1 MDRIK
6 GVKRLTENRFLN
18 LYELDARQR
27 DGKAIRY
34 YVASRAKGTEALKS
48 VSGHRR
54 ADGVIMYGVYGEQK
68 DRIVLIRQYRY
79 PLGDY
84 IYEFPAGLVEPGE
97 DVREAGIR
105 EMFEETGMTFTP
117 REGGDFERPFFTT
130 VGMTDESCAMVFGY
144 CSGTPSNEHQEA
156 AEDIQVVLADR
167 DECRRILREEN
178 VAIMPA
184 YMMMHFLNTQGDPL
198 EFLGNA
204 ECRML

>member
-27 DGKAIRY
+27 DGKPIRY
-34 YVASRAKGTEALKS
+34 FVASRAKGTENLKA

-97 DVREAGIR
+97 DVRAAGIR

-184 YMMMHFLNTQGDPL
+184 YMMMHFLNTHGDPL
-198 EFLGNA
+198 EFLEGA
-204 ECRML
+204 K